1 MIPKLALMVITD
13 GRWDYLQR
21 TLESAAVALDWPW
34 HQKILVD
41 DSGEEKGFCP
51 DGFEFVKN
59 TPRRGLAGA
68 IQSGWDALDKD
79 IDYVFHLE
87 DDFIFPDVVDI
98 ELMIEI
104 LEYEPELAQVALLR
118 QPWSPEEQQA
128 GGIYS
133 IEPERFKQKY
143 GFVQQ
148 SHLFTFNPCLY
159 PIGVAR
165 DYQAGLEADLTANL
179 LSDDWRFG
187 YLGEL
192 GDEPKTIHIGIR
204 RSRNYQL

>member
-1 MIPKLALMVITD
+1 MTPKLALMVITD

-59 TPRRGLAGA
+59 LPRRGLAGA

-87 DDFIFPDVVDI
+87 DDFIFPDVVDL

-128 GGIYS
+128 GAIYS
-133 IEPERFKQKY
+133 INPERFKQKY

-165 DYQAGLEADLTANL
+165 DYRAGLEAELTANL
-179 LSDDWRFG
+179 LADDWRFG

-192 GDEPKTIHIGIR
+192 GDDPKTIHIGIR

>member
-1 MIPKLALMVITD
+1 MTPKLALMVITD

-41 DSGEEKGFCP
+41 DSGEELGFSP
-51 DGFEFVKN
+51 DGFKFVKN
-59 TPRRGLAGA
+59 LPRRGLAGA
-68 IQSGWDALDKD
+68 IQSGWDALNKD

-98 ELMIEI
+98 ELMIEL

-165 DYQAGLEADLTANL
+165 DYRAGLEAELTANL
-179 LSDDWRFG
+179 LADDWRFG

-192 GDEPKTIHIGIR
+192 GDDPKTIHIGIR

>member
-1 MIPKLALMVITD
+1 MKVALMVITD

-21 TLESAAVALDWPW
+21 TLESAAECLDYPFS
-34 HQKILVD
+34 QRILVD
-41 DSGEEKGFCP
+41 DSGEELGFCP

-68 IQSGWDALDKD
+68 IQSGWDALDAD

-87 DDFIFPDVVDI
+87 DDFIFPDVVDV
-98 ELMIEI
+98 ELMIEL
-104 LEYEPELAQVALLR
+104 LEYENDLAQIALLR
-118 QPWSPEEQQA
+118 QPWSPEEKQA

-133 IEPERFKQKY
+133 IGPERFKQKY

-148 SHLFTFNPCLY
+148 QHLFTFNPCLY

-165 DYQAGLEADLTANL
+165 DYRAGLEAELTADL
-179 LSDDWRFG
+179 LKDGWSFG

-192 GDEPKTIHIGIR
+192 GDEPRTIHIGIR

>member
-1 MIPKLALMVITD
+1 MTPKLALMVITD

-41 DSGEEKGFCP
+41 DSGEELGFSP
-51 DGFEFVKN
+51 DGFKFVKN
-59 TPRRGLAGA
+59 LPRRGLAGA
-68 IQSGWDALDKD
+68 IQSGWDALNKD

-87 DDFIFPDVVDI
+87 DDFIFPDVVDL

-133 IEPERFKQKY
+133 INPERFKQKY

-165 DYQAGLEADLTANL
+165 DYRAGLEAELTADL
-179 LSDDWRFG
+179 LADDWRFG

-192 GDEPKTIHIGIR
+192 GDDPKTIHIGIR